1 MRSARLAE
9 SRETHPPPAPAAPA
23 RAQSFLLTPRVMMSE
38 KTPQNAEFGECLPL
52 LLTPVPGPRS
62 VALVSELA
70 RTECPAITARRARRQ
85 RESGVAQDPIVW
97 ERSLG
102 ANIEDVDGNI
112 YVDLTGAFAVC
123 GLGHNP
129 PAVVEAARAQVGQLT
144 HAMGDVY
151 PSRVKIELGVLL
163 AEIAPGDLDQSIF
176 GLSGG
181 DAIQAALK
189 TAAIHT
195 GKPGVIAFWGGY
207 HGLSYG
213 ALSATAYR
221 KEFRAPFLA
230 QLNSTVQHI
239 PYPDPYRPPFGM
251 PLDSAPEAISH
262 AVLSHLRQMLTHPAS
277 GAEGLGAILVEPIQ
291 GRGGEVVP
299 PPGFL
304 RGLRDICDEF
314 GLVLI
319 FDEIFTGLGRTGEL
333 FACEYDGVIPDILC
347 IGKSM
352 GGGFPIS
359 AAIGRPAIMN
369 SWGASSG
376 EAIHTST
383 FLGNPLG
390 CAMASAAI
398 RTLIAEDWPARV
410 RQRGKAWLQRL
421 DALRQQFPDLIG
433 EVRGRGLMLGIDLV
447 KDAASRQPAGHAAMA
462 LTDFCRQRGYLVLP
476 SGVDGNVLALSPP
489 FVITDAQADAFFAV
503 LAEGL
508 AAQL

>member
-1 MRSARLAE
+1 
-9 SRETHPPPAPAAPA
+9 
-23 RAQSFLLTPRVMMSE
+23 MSE
-38 KTPQNAEFGECLPL
+38 KDLNPKRAPFGEQLPRL
-52 LLTPVPGPRS
+52 KTAVPGPKS
-62 VALVSELA
+62 VGLISELA
-70 RTECPAITARRARRQ
+70 RTECPAITARRARRE
-85 RESGVAQDPIVW
+85 RASGVGQDPIVW

-112 YVDLTGAFAVC
+112 YVDITGAFAVC

-129 PAVVEAARAQVGQLT
+129 PAVVQAARAQSERLI

-163 AEIAPGDLDQSIF
+163 AEIAPDGLEQSIF

-181 DAIQAALK
+181 DAVQAALK

-195 GKPGVIAFWGGY
+195 QKPGVIAFWGGY

-213 ALSATAYR
+213 ALGATAYR
-221 KEFRAPFLA
+221 KEFRQPFLG
-230 QLNSTVQHI
+230 QLNTTNRHI
-239 PYPDPYRPPFGM
+239 PYPDPYRPPFNI
-251 PLDSAPEAISH
+251 APGTPSKVVSE
-262 AVLSHLRQMLTHPAS
+262 AVLGHLRALLSHPAS
-277 GAEGLGAILVEPIQ
+277 GAEGIGAVIIEPIQ

-299 PPGFL
+299 PAGFL
-304 RGLRDICDEF
+304 AGLRELCDEF

-333 FACEYDGVIPDILC
+333 FACEYEGVTPDILC

-359 AAIGRPAIMN
+359 AAIGKPEVMA

-398 RTLIAEDWPARV
+398 RTIVEEQWPRRV
-410 RQRGKAWLQRL
+410 RESGQRWLEELRSVQREFHQVVG
-421 DALRQQFPDLIG
+421 D
-433 EVRGRGLMLGIDLV
+433 VRGRGLMLGLDLV
-447 KDAASRQPAGHAAMA
+447 KDPKTRQPDGALALA
-462 LTDFCRQRGYLVLP
+462 LTDYCRQRGYLVLP
-476 SGVDGNVLALSPP
+476 SGAWGNVLGLSPP
-489 FVITDAQADAFFAV
+489 FVITDAQKEGFFEV
-503 LAEGL
+503 LRAGL
-508 AAQL
+508 KALS